1 MTIYDKSGPSVGFA
15 VSKQQAIDEFEAEML
30 WICQNMPDLTAATLE
45 ASKLIVTSVQPQR
58 LLGGYIYITICI
70 YIYIIHYNSISLD
83 E

>member
-45 ASKLIVTSVQPQR
+45 ASKLIVTSGSAAEAF
-58 LLGGYIYITICI
+58 GGYIYIYVYITI
-70 YIYIIHYNSISLD
+70 YIYI
-83 E
+83 

>member
-45 ASKLIVTSVQPQR
+45 ASKLIVTSGSAAEAF
-58 LLGGYIYITICI
+58 GGI
-70 YIYIIHYNSISLD
+70 YIYIYNYMYIYIYNSL
-83 E
+83 